1 MALLTTF
8 EGTETQAAPLTI
20 SDLFNVND
28 YFGLKLFG
36 DAWNDVKRAA
46 AIIAQRA
53 VNAPIMFYISSL
65 SNNQAAPGES
75 SEAGRKL
82 WGYNDAAGVELLGA
96 PCWGAVKQEF
106 DELLGWNPFTTVK
119 SVIKTVRTPIDWAAG
134 KVESWNVPIVSDLAS
149 GYKMAV
155 GIGDMYSP
163 MDPGGQLE
171 KTWNYTIEDKGYVT
185 QAQIDAEKEKK
196 KQQELEQMYID
207 QSARASKAAS
217 EAAKAQKAYEDR
229 AAELQNVMKQYG
241 ASLEPVAQQ
250 IAIAE
255 QAKSDRTTTAIWV
268 FGGLGVLYLLTRNKN
283 GRRA

>member
-1 MALLTTF
+1 MAYLTTF
-8 EGTETQAAPLTI
+8 EGEDSATAALITI
-20 SDLFNVND
+20 QDLFDVND
-28 YFGLKLFG
+28 YYGVKLFG

-53 VNAPIMFYISSL
+53 VNAPILFYIRAQGRANS
-65 SNNQAAPGES
+65 APGKF

-96 PCWGAVKQEF
+96 PTWGAVKQEF

-119 SVIKTVRTPIDWAAG
+119 KVFKTIRTPVDWAAN
-134 KVESWNVPIVSDLAS
+134 KIESWDIPLVSDMAS
-149 GYKMAV
+149 GYKYAV
-155 GIGDMYSP
+155 GIGDQFIP
-163 MDPGGQLE
+163 LDPAGQLE
-171 KTWNYTIEDKGYVT
+171 KTWNYTVENKGYVT
-185 QAQIDAEKEKK
+185 QAQIDAAKEKK
-196 KQQELEQMYID
+196 KQQEIEQMYKD
-207 QSARASKAAS
+207 QTARASKAAS

-241 ASLEPVAQQ
+241 ASLEPVAKQ

-268 FGGLGVLYLLTRNKN
+268 FGGLGVLYLLTRNKK
-283 GRRA
+283 

>member
-28 YFGLKLFG
+28 YFGVKLFG

-65 SNNQAAPGES
+65 SNNQAAPGKS

-96 PCWGAVKQEF
+96 PCWGAVKHEF

-119 SVIKTVRTPIDWAAG
+119 NVFKTVRTPFDWTAN
-134 KVESWNVPIVSDLAS
+134 KVENWKIPIVSDMAS
-149 GYKMAV
+149 IYKSAV

-163 MDPGGQLE
+163 YDVAGRLE
-171 KTWNYTIEDKGYVT
+171 KTYNFVVEDKGYVT
-185 QAQIDAEKEKK
+185 QAQIDAEKEQK
-196 KQQELEQMYID
+196 KQQELAKMYTD
-207 QSARASKAAS
+207 QTARASKAAS
-217 EAAKAQKAYEDR
+217 EAAKAQKAYEER
-229 AAELQNVMKQYG
+229 AAELERTMKQYG
-241 ASLEPVAQQ
+241 AALEPVAQQ
-250 IAIAE
+250 MATAE
-255 QAKSDRTTTAIWV
+255 QAKSDRLNTALWV
-268 FGGLGVLYLLTRNKN
+268 CGGLGVFYLITRKK
-283 GRRA
+283 

>member
-28 YFGLKLFG
+28 YFGVKLFG

-65 SNNQAAPGES
+65 SNNQAAPGKS

-106 DELLGWNPFTTVK
+106 DELLGWNPFTT
-119 SVIKTVRTPIDWAAG
+119 IKKGIKILRTPIDWAAD
-134 KVESWNVPIVSDLAS
+134 KVESWDFPLVSDLAS

-163 MDPGGQLE
+163 MDAGGQLE
-171 KTWNYTIEDKGYVT
+171 KTWNYTVEDKGYVT

-217 EAAKAQKAYEDR
+217 EAAKAQKAYEER